1 VPVSQQSSPTTDER
15 WKTPALDVDP
25 YLVVTVASG
34 QRSGLPVLA
43 LAAAISNRD
52 HGMMTTE
59 WFENDAAASTY
70 ASPIKAWPGISNRMA
85 CQS

>member
-1 VPVSQQSSPTTDER
+1 VPVSQQSSPTGDGR
-15 WKTPALDVDP
+15 WTTLALDVNP
-25 YLVVTVASG
+25 YLIETVASG
-34 QRSGLPVLA
+34 RHSGLPVLA

-52 HGMMTTE
+52 HGMVTTE

-85 CQS
+85 YQS